1 MEEERP
7 PLKDIKF
14 SKNATPEEREAK
26 ILKQMDKVRNKYA
39 KLMKKIEKNDPRL
52 KKFQEQRK
60 LSEDEADSK

>member
-26 ILKQMDKVRNKYA
+26 ILKQMEKVKKRYA
-39 KLMKKIEKNDPRL
+39 KLIKKMEKNDLWL
-52 KKFQEQRK
+52 KKHQDQRK
-60 LSEDEADSK
+60 KEDEADSK